1 MEIQSLN
8 DKFILE
14 TISLILQK
22 IKACETDIFQGLF
35 DTITKFALSISNFF
49 DKSVIIYVLLR
60 LPIVLSNFN

>member
-14 TISLILQK
+14 TILLILLK
-22 IKACETDIFQGLF
+22 IQACETDIFQGLF
-35 DTITKFALSISNFF
+35 DTITNFALSNFF